1 MTDTKWMTYAEL
13 AEALGI
19 GADSARNLVRRK
31 RWPRQ
36 AGNDGLARVGVP
48 VEYITENAKPDA
60 PSEPPADAPSDGGAD
75 GGIVITVL
83 AHHISRLEAELEAL
97 KKERATERDRLEER
111 AGALEDEISTLR
123 QNLDA
128 ERLRAAQ
135 VDALNAVIEA
145 ERKRSADLQA
155 ERDRWAS
162 ALEASQRQITQLTE
176 KQAEKRSLWWPFRK
190 SA

>member
-1 MTDTKWMTYAEL
+1 MSDTKWMTYAEL

-48 VEYITENAKPDA
+48 VEYISENAKPDA
-60 PSEPPADAPSDGGAD
+60 PAEPPTNAPIDGGSD

-83 AHHISRLEAELEAL
+83 ANHISRLEVELEAL
-97 KKERATERDRLEER
+97 KKEREAERDRLEGR
-111 AGALEDEISTLR
+111 AGALEEKVATLE
-123 QNLDA
+123 QDLAA
-128 ERLRAAQ
+128 ERIRAAQ
-135 VDALNAVIEA
+135 VDALNAIIAMEKQRA
-145 ERKRSADLQA
+145 EELKA
-155 ERDRWAS
+155 ERDKWAS

-176 KQAEKRSLWWPFRK
+176 KQAEKRRFFSWLKRVG
-190 SA
+190 